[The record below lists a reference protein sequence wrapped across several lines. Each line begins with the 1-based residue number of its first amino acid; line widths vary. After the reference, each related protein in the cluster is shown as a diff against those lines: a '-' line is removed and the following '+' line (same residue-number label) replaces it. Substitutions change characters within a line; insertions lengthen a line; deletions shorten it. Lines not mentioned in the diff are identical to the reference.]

1 MCVCVCVCRWV
12 DGRAVDGTRQQ
23 VMELR
28 ETYVHID
35 QVPSTLVIDSK
46 LIVQRHAA
54 LDHVIVGFTGA
65 LDADP

>member
-1 MCVCVCVCRWV
+1 MGRGHNKTAS
-12 DGRAVDGTRQQ
+12 DGQRK
-23 VMELR
+23 
-28 ETYVHID
+28 TYVHID